1 VSAPGWIPPKTL
13 QHVLAEQ
20 EMRAA
25 DLPGWWPAPGS
36 QVSPGDA
43 VQAADGWC
51 APSETVWSDGPPR
64 VPLPDVPPAVRGG
77 VKYGEPIPAG
87 TYEAGLFEA
96 MNAPAYPSATQQIVQ
111 AALIKQNEAADA
123 LLALCPHAALGATAQ
138 HAAKHQG
145 EPCPYWIALAHLT
158 GQPDPRERIAEW
170 RVEVPFKDGKPPLS
184 LNDRLSWPAHA
195 SKVERIK
202 ALTRRALIDAEI
214 PPLEQ
219 AHIEMHYRPKTR
231 QLCDVDNLVAT
242 LKPMIDAFHQPDA
255 RSGWVGLL
263 AGDDARYVSWSPPV
277 LHEPDKAKG
286 PATWLVVRTSLETR

>member
-13 QHVLAEQ
+13 QHILDEQ

-25 DLPGWWPAPGS
+25 ESFPPGAYLQS
-36 QVSPGDA
+36 AEQAQQA
-43 VQAADGWC
+43 VADVLAQATEDQRQAKLGI
-51 APSETVWSDGPPR
+51 T
-64 VPLPDVPPAVRGG
+64 
-77 VKYGEPIPAG
+77 PIPAP
-87 TYEAGLFEA
+87 TFDADLFGVTFDG
-96 MNAPAYPSATQQIVQ
+96 AYPAVTQQIVQ
-111 AALIKQNEAADA
+111 QALTRQAEHADA
-123 LLALCPHAALGATAQ
+123 LLALCPHAALGHSAA
-138 HAAKHQG
+138 HARRHNG

-170 RVEVPFKDGKPPLS
+170 RVQVPFKDGKPPLS

-219 AHIEMHYRPKTR
+219 AHIEMHYWPETR
-231 QLCDVDNLVAT
+231 QLRDVDNLVAT

>member
-1 VSAPGWIPPKTL
+1 MSAPGWIPPK
-13 QHVLAEQ
+13 HVQAILDEQ

-25 DLPGWWPAPGS
+25 G
-36 QVSPGDA
+36 
-43 VQAADGWC
+43 GWC
-51 APSETVWSDGPPR
+51 APAGFTWSDTPGMP
-64 VPLPDVPPAVRGG
+64 PLPDVPPAVRGG
-77 VKYGEPIPAG
+77 VKYGEPTPAG
-87 TYEAGLFEA
+87 TYDAGLFAA
-96 MNAPAYPSATQQIVQ
+96 MNAAAEPYPTATQQIVQ
-111 AALIKQNEAADA
+111 QALTRQAEHADA
-123 LLALCPHAALGATAQ
+123 LLALCPHAALGHSAA
-138 HAAKHQG
+138 HARRHNG

-231 QLCDVDNLVAT
+231 QLRDVDNLVAT